1 MTSQG
6 DFVKSETRGF
16 VESVAMRVWNVIISI
31 AVVMLLSALICLIF
45 YPCVL
50 YVIALCTMILCR
62 LVIGLLWKLVLK
74 ILIYWIGR
82 GTGRS

>member
-31 AVVMLLSALICLIF
+31 AVAILLSALICLIF

-62 LVIGLLWKLVLK
+62 LVIGLLWKWVLK
-74 ILIYWIGR
+74 TLIYSIER
-82 GTGRS
+82 ETGRS

>member
-31 AVVMLLSALICLIF
+31 AVAILLSALICLIF

-62 LVIGLLWKLVLK
+62 LVIGLLWKWVLK
-74 ILIYWIGR
+74 TLIYSIER

>member
-1 MTSQG
+1 MTLRG
-6 DFVKSETRGF
+6 DYARSEIGAY
-16 VESVAMRVWNVIISI
+16 VESAARRAWNVIISI